1 MLDLDQNIQILVV
14 DDIESHRRRLERII
28 AACDDM
34 ELISS
39 VESGHEAIE
48 AAIEYQPDII
58 LMDVE
63 MEEPLAG
70 INAARQ
76 IHELFPHIK
85 IIIVTVHKDD
95 NIIFAA
101 FQTGIIDYLVKSA
114 AQEEVIEAI
123 RSAYRDSSPIR
134 PMIAK
139 SIRSEF
145 VRIKRTESSI
155 LFVIQIIS
163 ELTPSELQVLKL
175 LCEKKTRK
183 QIAEERCVEYETVK
197 KQMTSI
203 LKKFNMASS
212 ADIISTVNELKI
224 FELLKKI

>member
-1 MLDLDQNIQILVV
+1 MNEKISVLVV

-28 AACDDM
+28 AGTDDI
-34 ELISS
+34 ELISAVS
-39 VESGHEAIE
+39 SGTEAVE
-48 AAIEYQPDII
+48 AAVEYQPNII
-58 LMDVE
+58 LMDIE

-70 INAARQ
+70 IHAAKQ
-76 IHELFPHIK
+76 IHELFPQIK

-95 NIIFAA
+95 NVIFAA
-101 FQTGIIDYLVKSA
+101 FQSGIVDYLLKSA
-114 AQEEVIEAI
+114 PSEEVIEAI
-123 RSAYRDSSPIR
+123 RAASRDDSPIR

-139 SIRSEF
+139 SIRTEF

-197 KQMTSI
+197 KQVGSI
-203 LKKFNMASS
+203 LKKFNMPSS
-212 ADIISTVNELKI
+212 ADVIKTVNDLKI
-224 FELLKKI
+224 FELIKKI

>member
-1 MLDLDQNIQILVV
+1 MEQNIQLLIV

-28 AACDDM
+28 SSCEDMDIIAAVD
-34 ELISS
+34 
-39 VESGHEAIE
+39 SGHAAVE
-48 AAIEYQPDII
+48 AAVKYQPDII
-58 LMDVE
+58 LMDIE

-70 INAARQ
+70 IHAAKQ
-76 IHELFPHIK
+76 IHELYPHMK

-101 FQTGIIDYLVKSA
+101 FQTGIVDYLVKSA
-114 AQEEVIEAI
+114 AKEEVIEAI
-123 RSAYRDSSPIR
+123 RSASHDSSPIR

-175 LCEKKTRK
+175 LCENKTRK

-203 LKKFNMASS
+203 LKKFNMPSS
-212 ADIISTVNELKI
+212 AEIIKMVNDLKI

>member
-1 MLDLDQNIQILVV
+1 MDKNIQLLIV

-28 AACDDM
+28 TACDDM

-39 VESGHEAIE
+39 VDSGQAAVQ
-48 AAIEYQPDII
+48 AAIAHQPDII
-58 LMDVE
+58 LMDIE

-123 RSAYRDSSPIR
+123 RSAYGDSSPIR

-145 VRIKRTESSI
+145 ARIKRTENSF

-163 ELTPSELQVLKL
+163 GLTPSELQVLKL
-175 LCEKKTRK
+175 LCEKKTRR
-183 QIAEERCVEYETVK
+183 QIAEERCVEYETIK

-212 ADIISTVNELKI
+212 ADIIRTVNDLRIFDLLNKI
-224 FELLKKI
+224 